1 MAKKKNN
8 SIKVTEL
15 NSQKVAEKVEVAEV
29 QSPTFFDKLV
39 NGYVPYVI
47 IFLMSI

>member
-29 QSPTFFDKLV
+29 DVIVEVQV
-39 NGYVPYVI
+39 GVYVKVQ
-47 IFLMSI
+47 L